1 MHDNVVQNIK
11 QMIVFRNFKKRK
23 NFATLDINEMG
34 FAIVQNIDERNNGK
48 FLYCNTTACF
58 LLELPEESVQDLDIC
73 AIMPRSI
80 REHHPKF
87 IQRFHLDGKARLLG
101 VPRQVFIVC
110 QSGAKNIKPVQIWVN
125 FYFHSRFKYSFILQ
139 LDMVNTLNINPQWPP
154 VKTRE
159 VMFFLTDP
167 NLTII
172 EHSKNIEETLGLTES
187 KMQEIA
193 ETTGNNLNMGD
204 LLIEQEFLLELHANI
219 ADKHDVSISNK
230 FTMMKSFMRTT
241 NLPVI
246 LNFICN
252 YYNNGTVQE
261 YVFVVVPASKM
272 GDVVDYVED
281 ATGQLSRK
289 QGETTRIILTDKDG
303 GDGEDR
309 TEQETQNTLE
319 SLSSMASRSTSQG
332 TVFDPNSVKQS
343 MFLQKTPRVLQI
355 NLYILVFLYIAYVTV
370 TTFNLLI
377 YLNKS
382 DNIAN

>member
-1 MHDNVVQNIK
+1 
-11 QMIVFRNFKKRK
+11 
-23 NFATLDINEMG
+23 
-34 FAIVQNIDERNNGK
+34 
-48 FLYCNTTACF
+48 
-58 LLELPEESVQDLDIC
+58 
-73 AIMPRSI
+73 
-80 REHHPKF
+80 
-87 IQRFHLDGKARLLG
+87 
-101 VPRQVFIVC
+101 
-110 QSGAKNIKPVQIWVN
+110 
-125 FYFHSRFKYSFILQ
+125 
-139 LDMVNTLNINPQWPP
+139 
-154 VKTRE
+154 
-159 VMFFLTDP
+159 
-167 NLTII
+167 
-172 EHSKNIEETLGLTES
+172 
-187 KMQEIA
+187 
-193 ETTGNNLNMGD
+193 
-204 LLIEQEFLLELHANI
+204 
-219 ADKHDVSISNK
+219 
-230 FTMMKSFMRTT
+230 MRTT